1 MKIYSEKKNGMPAL
15 TEGQSVSMLPSEM
28 TEEGRSDIHRI
39 SCREKEIILVG
50 TAHISLDSIA
60 TVQQV
65 IEEERPDKV
74 CVELDKQRYK
84 SLVEPDQWKSL
95 DLVQVIRKGQGA
107 YLLANL
113 VLSAFQK
120 KMGLQ
125 TGVKPGAELL
135 AATQTAERL
144 DIGVRLI
151 DRDIRTTLLRAWRK
165 TGLWKKIQLLAAM
178 LAGIFETQQ
187 VDEEQLAKLRQTDTL
202 TAMLDEMGDMLPQVK
217 TILVDERDLYMA
229 HQLLQAEGEKI
240 VAVVGAAHVPGI
252 LRRLQEDDLPDPAEL
267 SIIPKKPL
275 YSKLLPWLFPIVVL
289 LLFVVGFFFADPG
302 KLTDAALAWIL
313 ANGVFAA
320 LGTLAALGHPLT
332 VVSAFIAAPITS
344 LNPTI
349 GAGFVTG
356 VVQALVAAPT
366 VRDLENVNQDLA
378 SLPGWWRNRTTRVL
392 LVFLFSSLGS
402 VAGTLLAFRWLAQLI

>member
-1 MKIYSEKKNGMPAL
+1 
-15 TEGQSVSMLPSEM
+15 
-28 TEEGRSDIHRI
+28 
-39 SCREKEIILVG
+39 
-50 TAHISLDSIA
+50 
-60 TVQQV
+60 
-65 IEEERPDKV
+65 
-74 CVELDKQRYK
+74 VELDKQRYK